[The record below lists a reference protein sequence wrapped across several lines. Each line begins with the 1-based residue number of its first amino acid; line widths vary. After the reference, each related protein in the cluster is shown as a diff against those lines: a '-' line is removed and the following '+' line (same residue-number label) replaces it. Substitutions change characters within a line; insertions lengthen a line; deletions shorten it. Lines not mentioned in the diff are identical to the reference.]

1 MKKLFLLMFCF
12 SLTTFMMAQTVSGKV
27 TGKDG
32 EPLIGASV
40 LVAGTSTGTVTDIDG
55 TYSINVGSGIALVF
69 SYTGYTTQ
77 TIEINNQ
84 SVINVILSEGLALE
98 EVVVT
103 ALGISREKRNLT
115 YATQNVNTEELSQ
128 ARELNVIN
136 SLSGKVAGLSISPS
150 GSGVG
155 APSRVILRGN
165 RSIAGDSQPLYVVDG
180 VPIIGDI
187 TDINP
192 DDIASI
198 SVLKGPNAAALYGN
212 RANNGAIII
221 ETKRGQIGDT
231 KVSLST
237 TLTASQPIIL
247 TDYQQEYSQGNNGQ
261 YAPNSEQAWG
271 PRMNGQSV
279 PHWSNNPNFPT
290 KTYNLS
296 AQPDNVSDFFQTGYN
311 SATSL
316 AISGG
321 TEKAQTYFS
330 YTFTDAAGI
339 VPNNNLRRHNINARV
354 SNKIGSRLTLDA
366 KVTYIREDIDN
377 ELPQGESFDNPVRH
391 ALRLPPNIRTE
402 DVSIFEF
409 TNPAGENRQHFWN
422 PGSNGGAN
430 PYWTI
435 NRNTNQRD
443 LDRII
448 GLASFTY
455 KITENLSFMAR
466 STVDKINRQ
475 WENRWWNNSYII
487 ADNGRFNVARAES
500 MEWNGDVLLNY
511 NKSISQNLYIN
522 VLAGANARQ
531 ERGSF
536 LQGTTG
542 QMLTVPNF
550 FSIANSQD
558 NQASHN
564 FGAPRN
570 VNSVYASAAI
580 TFLNAI
586 TLDLTA
592 RNDWSSTLPRENW
605 SFFYPSVGLSAV
617 VSDLIDLPSFITFA
631 KLRGNWAQV
640 GNDTDPFQTLRTASV
655 GAGGK
660 NGFLNISTTIP
671 NINLLP
677 EETVSLDLGVDL
689 RFFNNRAG
697 LDLSYYKTN
706 SRNQLFSVALPVGSG
721 AEQFFTNG
729 GDVENKGI
737 EAILTLV
744 PVKKKDFNWEIM
756 FNFTKNTSTVVQ
768 INDERPSIQVASDF
782 LRAFRIEQGRPFGE
796 VYSRGFARDSQGRI
810 IVGADGLPQVT
821 AGLTTLVANY
831 NPDWLGGVRNAINY
845 KDVFFSFLIDIR
857 QGGSV
862 TSLTN
867 AILYGDGLT
876 TQTLSGRDAGAVF
889 GQGDFAE
896 WGVAVKEDGTPNNL
910 EMNVEAFWQKVGGRN
925 APVGEVFARDASNV
939 RLRELVLGYRIPIKN
954 GPISAARLS
963 LVGRNLFFLS
973 NKAIDIDPEV
983 LVGTGKAGEGFQS
996 FGPPTTRSF
1005 GVSLG
1010 LDF

>member
-1 MKKLFLLMFCF
+1 M
-12 SLTTFMMAQTVSGKV
+12 SAHMMAQTVSGRV
-27 TGKDG
+27 TSQNG
-32 EPLIGASV
+32 EPLIGASI
-40 LVAGTSTGTVTDIDG
+40 LVAGTSTGTVTDVDG
-55 TYSINVGSGIALVF
+55 SYSINVGNGTSIVF
-69 SYTGYTTQ
+69 SYTGYISQ
-77 TIEINNQ
+77 TLPINNQ
-84 SVINVILSEGLALE
+84 SVINVVLSEGLALS

-103 ALGISREKRNLT
+103 ALGISREKKNLT

-221 ETKRGQIGDT
+221 ETKRGAAGD
-231 KVSLST
+231 VRISLSST
-237 TLTASQPIIL
+237 FTASQPIIL
-247 TDYQQEYSQGNNGQ
+247 TDYQQEYGQGNTGQ

-271 PRMNGQSV
+271 SRMTGQSV
-279 PHWSNNPNFPT
+279 AHWSNNPNFPT
-290 KTYNLS
+290 KTYALS
-296 AQPDNVSDFFQTGYN
+296 PQPDNVSDFFQTGYN

-339 VPNNNLRRHNINARV
+339 VPNNDLRRHNINARV
-354 SNKIGSRLTLDA
+354 SNKIGNRLRLDA

-409 TNPAGENRQHFWN
+409 TSPSGNNLQHFWN

-443 LDRII
+443 LDRVI
-448 GLASFTY
+448 GLASLAY
-455 KITENLSFMAR
+455 DITSDLSLMVR

-487 ADNGRFNVARAES
+487 ADNGRFTVTRAES
-500 MEWNGDVLLNY
+500 LEWNGDVLLNY
-511 NKSISQNLYIN
+511 QKDISQNLYIN

-542 QMLTVPNF
+542 QMFTVPNF
-550 FSIANSQD
+550 FSIGNSQD
-558 NQASHN
+558 NQASYN

-570 VNSVYASAAI
+570 VNSVYASASI
-580 TFLNAI
+580 TFLDAI

-592 RNDWSSTLPRENW
+592 RNDWSSTLPKENW

-617 VSDLIDLPSFITFA
+617 ISDLVELPSFFTFA
-631 KLRGNWAQV
+631 KVRANWAKV

-655 GAGGK
+655 SAGGR
-660 NGFLNISTTIP
+660 NGFLDISTTIP
-671 NINLLP
+671 NQSLLP
-677 EETVSLDLGVDL
+677 EETVSIDLGVDL
-689 RFFNNRAG
+689 RFLKNRLG
-697 LDLSYYKTN
+697 LDIAYYKTN
-706 SRNQLFSVALPVGSG
+706 SRDQLFSVALPVGSG

-737 EAILTLV
+737 EAVLTLV
-744 PVKKKDFNWEIM
+744 PIKKKDFSWEIM
-756 FNFTKNTSTVVQ
+756 FNFTKNESTVVE

-796 VYSRGFARDSQGRI
+796 VYSRGFQRDNQGRI
-810 IVGADGLPQVT
+810 IVGTDGLPQVT
-821 AGLTTLVANY
+821 SGLTTLVANY
-831 NPDWLGGVRNAINY
+831 NPNWLGGFRNAINY
-845 KDVFFSFLIDIR
+845 KDFFFSFLIDIR

-862 TSLTN
+862 ASLTN
-867 AILYGDGLT
+867 AILYADGLT
-876 TQTLSGRDAGAVF
+876 TQTLAGREGGAVF
-889 GQGDFAE
+889 GQGDFSE
-896 WGVAVKEDGTPNNL
+896 WGSAVKEDGTANNL
-910 EMNVEAFWQKVGGRN
+910 PMDVEAFWRKVGGRN
-925 APVGEVFARDASNV
+925 APVGEVFARDASNA
-939 RLRELVLGYRIPIKN
+939 RLRELVLGYRIPFKT
-954 GPISAARLS
+954 GSPISAARIS
-963 LVGRNLFFLS
+963 IVGRNLFFLS
-973 NKAIDIDPEV
+973 NAAIDIDPEV

-1005 GVSLG
+1005 GISVG